1 MNYFNINFND
11 HWSIY
16 EEIIDYIERIKT
28 YSKPFTIFNEKE
40 ILKNNQIV
48 EFDLE
53 DCAVI
58 SDNIKNISS
67 LIDLDLKLILKLH
80 EFMKDKHN
88 HLSIEFKNNNY
99 ESWDIRDINSEDFI
113 SIDEYLKALES
124 KQYFTLYYYPNTPV
138 GFYTYHASSFETLI
152 EYFLNHN

>member
-1 MNYFNINFND
+1 MNYFNINFNN

-16 EEIIDYIERIKT
+16 DDIDNYLERIKT
-28 YSKPFTIFNEKE
+28 YSKPFTVFNEKE
-40 ILKNNQIV
+40 ILNNKQIV

-53 DCAVI
+53 DCTVI

-67 LIDLDLKLILKLH
+67 LIGLDLKLILKLH
-80 EFMKDKHN
+80 AFMKDKWN
-88 HLSIEFKNNNY
+88 HLSIEFRNNNY
-99 ESWDIRDINSEDFI
+99 ECWDIRDIDSEDFI
-113 SIDEYLKALES
+113 NVEEYLKALES
-124 KQYFTLYYYPNTPV
+124 KQYFTIRYHPNTPV